1 MFYSFIM
8 KLYFWVIYNPK
19 LFPVLYKITRNL
31 TCIPDLLFFLHFYP
45 VLQYDELEGL
55 GFVGFALAF
64 FEEKSQI
71 VGTSSTLKCFT
82 PEFVEYLH
90 AVIIAGWFVCL

>member
-1 MFYSFIM
+1 MYS
-8 KLYFWVIYNPK
+8 KTVIV
-19 LFPVLYKITRNL
+19 F
-31 TCIPDLLFFLHFYP
+31 HFYP

-64 FEEKSQI
+64 FEDKSEI

-82 PEFVEYLH
+82 PELVEYLH
-90 AVIIAGWFVCL
+90 AVMIAGWFVCLATVTQCIRALLVAIELFCY